1 MTKFLTRG
9 RRTILKVLHILPH
22 LANFLLGVIGAI
34 MVVRIYSLAERN
46 LVLEN
51 YLLAN
56 EINDYIAAK
65 LEVQND

>member
-1 MTKFLTRG
+1 MKINLRG
-9 RRTILKVLHILPH
+9 RLTILKVLHILPH

-56 EINDYIAAK
+56 EVKDYIAAK

>member
-1 MTKFLTRG
+1 MKINLRG

-22 LANFLLGVIGAI
+22 LANFILGVIGAI
-34 MVVRIYSLAERN
+34 MIVRLYCLAERN

-65 LEVQND
+65 LEARND

>member
-1 MTKFLTRG
+1 MAKFLTRG
-9 RRTILKVLHILPH
+9 GRTILKVLHILPH

-56 EINDYIAAK
+56 EVKDYIAAK

>member
-1 MTKFLTRG
+1 MTKFLTWG
-9 RRTILKVLHILPH
+9 RRTILKVLHILLH
-22 LANFLLGVIGAI
+22 LANFLLCVIGAI

-56 EINDYIAAK
+56 EVNDYIAAK

>member
-9 RRTILKVLHILPH
+9 RHHIPKVLHILPH

-56 EINDYIAAK
+56 EVNDYIAAK
-65 LEVQND
+65 LEIQND

>member
-1 MTKFLTRG
+1 MKINLRS

-34 MVVRIYSLAERN
+34 MIVRIYSLAERN

>member
-1 MTKFLTRG
+1 MKINLRG
-9 RRTILKVLHILPH
+9 GRTILKVLHILSH

-56 EINDYIAAK
+56 EVNDYIAAK

>member
-1 MTKFLTRG
+1 MKINLRG
-9 RRTILKVLHILPH
+9 RRTILKVLHILSH

-34 MVVRIYSLAERN
+34 MVVRIYSLTERN

-56 EINDYIAAK
+56 EVNDYIAAK

>member
-1 MTKFLTRG
+1 MKINLRG

-22 LANFLLGVIGAI
+22 LANFILGVIGAI
-34 MVVRIYSLAERN
+34 MIVRPYTLAERN

-65 LEVQND
+65 QEARND

>member
-1 MTKFLTRG
+1 MKINLRS
-9 RRTILKVLHILPH
+9 RRTSLKVQHILPH

-56 EINDYIAAK
+56 EVNDYIAAK